1 MIRKEGYILMHIRSL
16 FYFLGEALKSVVRH
30 GWMSIAS
37 IAVVAMT
44 LLILGCFM
52 VLNYNVAN
60 LAEDIKEQV
69 QIVVYIDERAGEQA
83 REELQRKL
91 LAHPELEEIRFV
103 SKKEAMERLKKQM
116 GDRAYL
122 LEGYTEEDINP
133 LRDSYELT
141 MKVPENISEV
151 AREVG
156 SYPGV
161 GYVDYG
167 EGIVEPLFCFTGIVR
182 WIGMGFMAGLAVTA
196 IFLIAHTIRLTVY
209 IRRREIQ
216 IMKYVGATD
225 WFIRWPFIFEGLI
238 LGLVGAVIPVII
250 IQLSYQA
257 AAEWVQENI
266 FFVSLLPPGQIGIE
280 IAQMLISLGVVL
292 GVLGSVLS
300 VRRFLNV

>member
-1 MIRKEGYILMHIRSL
+1 MHIRSL